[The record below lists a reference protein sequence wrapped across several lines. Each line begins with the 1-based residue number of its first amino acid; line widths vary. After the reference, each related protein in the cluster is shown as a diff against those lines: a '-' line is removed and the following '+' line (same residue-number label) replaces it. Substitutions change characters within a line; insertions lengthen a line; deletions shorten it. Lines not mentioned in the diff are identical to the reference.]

1 MIMMFTL
8 GYRGGVMVIEILNK
22 ENEIIETVEV
32 QTVKEYEEFVEK
44 IFPVLLE
51 EGLKVNVKGSIG

>member
-1 MIMMFTL
+1 
-8 GYRGGVMVIEILNK
+8 MVIEILNK

-32 QTVKEYEEFVEK
+32 ETVKEYEEFAEK
-44 IFPVLLE
+44 IFPALLE

>member
-8 GYRGGVMVIEILNK
+8 DYRGGVMVIEILNK

-32 QTVKEYEEFVEK
+32 ETVKEYEEFAEK
-44 IFPVLLE
+44 IFPALLE